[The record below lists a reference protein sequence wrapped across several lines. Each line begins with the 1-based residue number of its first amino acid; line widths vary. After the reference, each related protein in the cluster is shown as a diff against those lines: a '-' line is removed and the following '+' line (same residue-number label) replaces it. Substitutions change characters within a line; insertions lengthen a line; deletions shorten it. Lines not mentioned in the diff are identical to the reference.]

1 MAARDNGKLL
11 HVLFLPY
18 LSAGHFIPL
27 VNAARLFA
35 SRGVKVTIL
44 TTPYNALLFQS
55 SIDDDVRI
63 SGHSISITT
72 LKFPSADVGLPEG
85 IESFSTATSP
95 EMPPKI
101 FYAIYLLQK
110 PMEEKIREIHPD
122 CIFSDMYFPWT
133 VDIAKELNIP
143 RILYNLSTFM
153 CYSIIHN
160 LNLYK
165 PHQQLE
171 EQSHSFLV
179 PGLPDKIEFK
189 LSQLTDDLRKP
200 ADERNT
206 FDELLDRIRDS
217 EDRSYGIVH
226 DTFYELEPAYAD
238 YYQKLKNPK
247 CWHFGPISHFASK
260 MRSME
265 LVANDHN
272 SSSSNVVVEWL
283 NDQKPKSILYV
294 SFGSMA
300 RFSEGQLS
308 EIAQALEASS
318 VPFIFVL
325 RQNQETTWLLRGFE
339 ERVAK
344 SKMGLL
350 IRGWVPQLT
359 ILEHSATGGFMTHCG
374 TNSILEAITF
384 GVPMLTW
391 PLYADQFYN
400 EKLVE
405 VLGLGVKVGAEVWNS
420 GIEIS
425 SPLLGSTKISEAIE
439 RLMSTDSEESKN
451 IRDKATA
458 ISKMAKNAT
467 KEGGSSWN
475 NLTALIEDIKNFT
488 ISSTMT

>member
-1 MAARDNGKLL
+1 MTATRNNGETL

-44 TTPYNALLFQS
+44 TTPHNALLFQS
-55 SIDDDVRI
+55 TIEDDVRI
-63 SGHSISITT
+63 SRYSISIIT
-72 LKFPSADVGLPEG
+72 LKFPSAEVGLPEG

-101 FYAIYLLQK
+101 FHAIYLLQK
-110 PMEEKIREIHPD
+110 PMEEKIRELRPG

-143 RILYNLSTFM
+143 RILYNLSSFL
-153 CYSIIHN
+153 CYSIMHN

-165 PHQQLE
+165 PHQQLKLDE
-171 EQSHSFLV
+171 SQSFLV

-189 LSQLTDDLRKP
+189 LSQLTDDLTKP
-200 ADERNT
+200 ADKRN
-206 FDELLDRIRDS
+206 S

-226 DTFYELEPAYAD
+226 DTFYELEPAYID
-238 YYQKLKNPK
+238 YYQKLKKPK
-247 CWHFGPISHFASK
+247 CWHFGPISYFASK
-260 MRSME
+260 IRSKE
-265 LVANDHN
+265 LIADHN
-272 SSSSNVVVEWL
+272 SNDVIEWL
-283 NDQKPKSILYV
+283 NGQKPKSVLFV

-300 RFSEGQLS
+300 RFPDNQLS
-308 EIAQALEASS
+308 EIVEALDSSS

-325 RQNQETTWLLRGFE
+325 RLKQETTTGWLPVGFE

-344 SKMGLL
+344 SKIGLL
-350 IRGWVPQLT
+350 IRGWVPQMT

-374 TNSILEAITF
+374 TNSVLEAITS

-420 GIEIS
+420 GIEIT
-425 SPLLGSTKISEAIE
+425 SPVLGSPKIREAIE
-439 RLMSTDSEESKN
+439 RLMSGSEEVMN
-451 IRDKATA
+451 IRDKAMA
-458 ISKMAKNAT
+458 MSKMAKDAT
-467 KEGGSSWN
+467 NEGGSSWN
-475 NLTALIEDIKNFT
+475 NLTALIEDIKNFDF
-488 ISSTMT
+488 